1 MPSDKNLG
9 FMTIEEKYDFAR
21 KYKDAGNVFFKEGRY
36 VNDVSELNDTPHRH
50 HHHHYPNQQTNS

>member
-1 MPSDKNLG
+1 
-9 FMTIEEKYDFAR
+9 MTIEEKYDFAR

-50 HHHHYPNQQTNS
+50 HHHHYPNKQTNS